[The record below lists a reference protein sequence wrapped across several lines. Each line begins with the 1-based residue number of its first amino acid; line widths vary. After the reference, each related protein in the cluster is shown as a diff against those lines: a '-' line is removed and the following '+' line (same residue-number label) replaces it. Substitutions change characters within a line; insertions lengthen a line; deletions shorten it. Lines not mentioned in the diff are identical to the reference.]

1 MISFFN
7 NQWTVA
13 ILGAIISGTILVPIT
28 YRITRILDKTKIPV
42 EVKKSNKEVLAI
54 LRKIISEG
62 EQITY
67 ELVEILIDS
76 ISRENSVDVKL
87 MNSPKMVIK
96 DLILDIYDSS
106 YIPMNKKMSMANQ
119 LQEVLN
125 ENSTKINPLPEKV
138 KFSKKEL
145 FLLIA
150 LASFL
155 IVLMVTAILA
165 IVTNKKDTV
174 SELDTGRSIVS
185 IALLIFVTLGLTL
198 NTTKLRSFRDTM
210 KRFFGIDDSKD

>member
-13 ILGAIISGTILVPIT
+13 ILEAIISGTILVPIT

-165 IVTNKKDTV
+165 IVTNKRDTV

-210 KRFFGIDDSKD
+210 KRFFGIDDNKD

>member
-125 ENSTKINPLPEKV
+125 ENSTKVNPLPEKV

-165 IVTNKKDTV
+165 IITNKKDTV
-174 SELDTGRSIVS
+174 SELDTGRKIVT
-185 IALLIFVTLGLTL
+185 IALLIFVTSELTL
-198 NTTKLRSFRDTM
+198 NATKLRSFSDTM

>member
-125 ENSTKINPLPEKV
+125 ENSTKVNPLPEKV

-165 IVTNKKDTV
+165 IITNKKDTV
-174 SELDTGRSIVS
+174 SELDTGRKIVS
-185 IALLIFVTLGLTL
+185 IALLIFVTSELTL
-198 NTTKLRSFRDTM
+198 NATKLRSFRDTM

>member
-119 LQEVLN
+119 LQDVLN
-125 ENSTKINPLPEKV
+125 KNSTKTNSLPEKI

-165 IVTNKKDTV
+165 IVTNKKDAV

-185 IALLIFVTLGLTL
+185 IVLLISVTLGLTL
-198 NTTKLRSFRDTM
+198 NTTKLTSFRDTM

>member
-125 ENSTKINPLPEKV
+125 ENSTKVNPLPEKV

-165 IVTNKKDTV
+165 IVTNKRDTV
-174 SELDTGRSIVS
+174 SELDTGRKIVS
-185 IALLIFVTLGLTL
+185 IALLIFVTSELTL
-198 NTTKLRSFRDTM
+198 NATKLRSFRDTM

>member
-165 IVTNKKDTV
+165 IVTNKRDTV

>member
-1 MISFFN
+1 
-7 NQWTVA
+7 
-13 ILGAIISGTILVPIT
+13 
-28 YRITRILDKTKIPV
+28 
-42 EVKKSNKEVLAI
+42 
-54 LRKIISEG
+54 
-62 EQITY
+62 
-67 ELVEILIDS
+67 
-76 ISRENSVDVKL
+76 
-87 MNSPKMVIK
+87 MVIK

-119 LQEVLN
+119 LQDVLN
-125 ENSTKINPLPEKV
+125 KNSTKTNSLPEKI

-165 IVTNKKDTV
+165 IVTNKKDAV

-185 IALLIFVTLGLTL
+185 IVLLISVTLGLTL
-198 NTTKLRSFRDTM
+198 NTTKLTSFRDTM

>member
-42 EVKKSNKEVLAI
+42 EVKKSNKEVLDI

-62 EQITY
+62 GQITY

-165 IVTNKKDTV
+165 IVTNKRDTV

>member
-13 ILGAIISGTILVPIT
+13 ILGAVISGTILVPIT
-28 YRITRILDKTKIPV
+28 YRITRILDKTKIPI
-42 EVKKSNKEVLAI
+42 EVKKSNKEVLSI

-76 ISRENSVDVKL
+76 ISRENGVDAKL
-87 MNSPKMVIK
+87 MNSPQMVIK

-125 ENSTKINPLPEKV
+125 KNSMKTNQIPEKV
-138 KFSKKEL
+138 RFSKKEV
-145 FLLIA
+145 FLLII
-150 LASFL
+150 LAISL
-155 IVLMVTAILA
+155 MILMVTAILA
-165 IVTNKKDTV
+165 IITAKKDSA
-174 SELDTGRSIVS
+174 SESNTTMNVIF
-185 IALLIFVTLGLTL
+185 IFIFVFMMLGLIVTRQKS
-198 NTTKLRSFRDTM
+198 NSFRDAM
-210 KRFFGIDDSKD
+210 DSFFGIDDSKD

>member
-125 ENSTKINPLPEKV
+125 ENSTKVNPLPEKV

-165 IVTNKKDTV
+165 IITNKKDTV
-174 SELDTGRSIVS
+174 SELDTGRRIVS
-185 IALLIFVTLGLTL
+185 IALLIFVTSELTL
-198 NTTKLRSFRDTM
+198 NATKLRSFRDTM

>member
-1 MISFFN
+1 
-7 NQWTVA
+7 
-13 ILGAIISGTILVPIT
+13 
-28 YRITRILDKTKIPV
+28 
-42 EVKKSNKEVLAI
+42 
-54 LRKIISEG
+54 IISEG

-76 ISRENSVDVKL
+76 ISRDNSVDVKL

-165 IVTNKKDTV
+165 IVTNK
-174 SELDTGRSIVS
+174 
-185 IALLIFVTLGLTL
+185 
-198 NTTKLRSFRDTM
+198 RD
-210 KRFFGIDDSKD
+210 

>member
-165 IVTNKKDTV
+165 IVTNKRDTV

-185 IALLIFVTLGLTL
+185 IALLIFVTSGLTL

>member
-125 ENSTKINPLPEKV
+125 ENSTKINPPRSKMSW
-138 KFSKKEL
+138 KIDFFRFCNFSHS
-145 FLLIA
+145 
-150 LASFL
+150 LAS
-155 IVLMVTAILA
+155 
-165 IVTNKKDTV
+165 
-174 SELDTGRSIVS
+174 R
-185 IALLIFVTLGLTL
+185 
-198 NTTKLRSFRDTM
+198 
-210 KRFFGIDDSKD
+210 

>member
-165 IVTNKKDTV
+165 IVTNKRDTV

-210 KRFFGIDDSKD
+210 KRFFGIDDNKD